1 MNLLKTNWED
11 FGLFLLDK
19 AITIL
24 LISILFFILYQAG
37 SRIVKRLF
45 KNYSEQ
51 KWTDTSRI
59 LTLSRLTTSAIHY
72 LTVFL
77 YIYTVLGVIGIP
89 VANILAGAG
98 ILGVAL
104 GFAGR
109 DLVADII
116 NGFFIIVEHQINV
129 GDTVAFAGLDIE
141 GVVKT
146 VGIRSITVIGAD
158 GATTFIPNRSI
169 AALKN
174 YSYKERTVNLDVPV
188 TSENLIERKNQIME
202 VNANY
207 PQLKYLGIINIE
219 DKLFL
224 RTSLTAPLS
233 KITPLKMEILD
244 KYYEK

>member
-1 MNLLKTNWED
+1 MNLLKINWED
-11 FGLFLLDK
+11 LGAFILNK

-24 LISILFFILYQAG
+24 LVSVLFFILYQAS
-37 SRIVKRLF
+37 SRIVNRLF

-77 YIYTVLGVIGIP
+77 YIYTVLGVMGIP
-89 VANILAGAG
+89 VANVLAGAG

-129 GDTVAFAGLDIE
+129 ADTVAFAGLDIE

-158 GATTFIPNRSI
+158 GATTFIPNRNI

-188 TSENLIERKNQIME
+188 TDENISEKKAQIIE

-207 PQLKYLGIINIE
+207 PQVKYLGIINIE

-224 RTSLTAPLS
+224 RTSLTAP
-233 KITPLKMEILD
+233 IIE
-244 KYYEK
+244 

>member
-89 VANILAGAG
+89 VANL
-98 ILGVAL
+98 
-104 GFAGR
+104 
-109 DLVADII
+109 
-116 NGFFIIVEHQINV
+116 
-129 GDTVAFAGLDIE
+129 
-141 GVVKT
+141 
-146 VGIRSITVIGAD
+146 S
-158 GATTFIPNRSI
+158 
-169 AALKN
+169 
-174 YSYKERTVNLDVPV
+174 
-188 TSENLIERKNQIME
+188 LIHI
-202 VNANY
+202 
-207 PQLKYLGIINIE
+207 
-219 DKLFL
+219 
-224 RTSLTAPLS
+224 
-233 KITPLKMEILD
+233 
-244 KYYEK
+244 

>member
-1 MNLLKTNWED
+1 MNLLKINWED
-11 FGLFLLDK
+11 LGAFLLNK

-24 LISILFFILYQAG
+24 LVSVLFFILYQAS
-37 SRIVKRLF
+37 SRIVNRLF

-77 YIYTVLGVIGIP
+77 YIYTVLGVMEIP
-89 VANILAGAG
+89 VANVLAGAG

-129 GDTVAFAGLDIE
+129 ADTVAFAGLDIE

-158 GATTFIPNRSI
+158 GATTFIPNRNI

-174 YSYKERTVNLDVPV
+174 YSYKERTVNLDVH
-188 TSENLIERKNQIME
+188 R
-202 VNANY
+202 
-207 PQLKYLGIINIE
+207 
-219 DKLFL
+219 
-224 RTSLTAPLS
+224 
-233 KITPLKMEILD
+233 
-244 KYYEK
+244 

>member
-1 MNLLKTNWED
+1 MNLLKINWED
-11 FGLFLLDK
+11 LGAFILNK

-24 LISILFFILYQAG
+24 LVSVLFFILYQAS
-37 SRIVKRLF
+37 SRIVNRLF

-77 YIYTVLGVIGIP
+77 YIYTILGVMGIP
-89 VANILAGAG
+89 VANVLAGAG

-129 GDTVAFAGLDIE
+129 ADTVAFAGLDIE

-158 GATTFIPNRSI
+158 GATTFIPNRNI

-188 TSENLIERKNQIME
+188 TDENISEKKAQIIE

-207 PQLKYLGIINIE
+207 PQVKYLGIINIE

-224 RTSLTAPLS
+224 RTSLTAPY
-233 KITPLKMEILD
+233 LKLLL
-244 KYYEK
+244 

>member
-1 MNLLKTNWED
+1 MRLLKMNWED
-11 FGLFLLDK
+11 FGQLLLDK
-19 AITIL
+19 ALTIAL
-24 LISILFFILYQAG
+24 VSVLFFILYQAC
-37 SRIVKRLF
+37 SRIVKKLF

-59 LTLSRLTTSAIHY
+59 LTLSRLTTSALHY

-77 YIYTVLGVIGIP
+77 YIYTVLGLIGVP
-89 VANILAGAG
+89 VSNILAGAG

-129 GDTVAFAGLDIE
+129 GDTVSFAGLDIE

-158 GATTFIPNRSI
+158 GATTFIPNRNI

-174 YSYKERTVNLDVPV
+174 YSYKERTINLDVPV
-188 TSENLIERKNQIME
+188 TPDTLSKTKAHILE

-207 PQLKYLGIINIE
+207 PQTSFAGIVNVE
-219 DKLFL
+219 DKLFI
-224 RTSLTAPLS
+224 RSTLTAPLTQLS
-233 KITPLKMEILD
+233 LLKMEILD
-244 KYYEK
+244 KYYEQ

>member
-1 MNLLKTNWED
+1 MNLLKINWED
-11 FGLFLLDK
+11 LGAFILNK

-24 LISILFFILYQAG
+24 LVSVLFFILYQAS
-37 SRIVKRLF
+37 SRIVNRLF

-77 YIYTVLGVIGIP
+77 YIYTVLGVMGIP
-89 VANILAGAG
+89 VANVLAGAG

-129 GDTVAFAGLDIE
+129 ADTVAFAGLDIE

-158 GATTFIPNRSI
+158 GATTFIPNRNI

-188 TSENLIERKNQIME
+188 TDEKIGRASCRER
-202 VNANY
+202 VCLY
-207 PQLKYLGIINIE
+207 V
-219 DKLFL
+219 
-224 RTSLTAPLS
+224 
-233 KITPLKMEILD
+233 
-244 KYYEK
+244 

>member
-129 GDTVAFAGLDIE
+129 GDTVALL
-141 GVVKT
+141 
-146 VGIRSITVIGAD
+146 
-158 GATTFIPNRSI
+158 
-169 AALKN
+169 AL
-174 YSYKERTVNLDVPV
+174 
-188 TSENLIERKNQIME
+188 TSK
-202 VNANY
+202 
-207 PQLKYLGIINIE
+207 G
-219 DKLFL
+219 
-224 RTSLTAPLS
+224 
-233 KITPLKMEILD
+233 
-244 KYYEK
+244 

>member
-24 LISILFFILYQAG
+24 SISILFFILYQAG

-158 GATTFIPNRSI
+158 RNI

-233 KITPLKMEILD
+233 KLTPLKMEILD

>member
-1 MNLLKTNWED
+1 MNLLKINWED
-11 FGLFLLDK
+11 LGAFILNK

-24 LISILFFILYQAG
+24 LVSVLFFILYQAS
-37 SRIVKRLF
+37 SRIVNRLF

-77 YIYTVLGVIGIP
+77 YIYTVLGVMGIP
-89 VANILAGAG
+89 VANVLAGAG

-129 GDTVAFAGLDIE
+129 ADTVAFAGLDIE

-158 GATTFIPNRSI
+158 GATTFIPNRNI

-188 TSENLIERKNQIME
+188 TDENISEKKAQIIE

-207 PQLKYLGIINIE
+207 PQVKYLGIINIE

-233 KITPLKMEILD
+233 KITDRKSVV
-244 KYYEK
+244 

>member
-116 NGFFIIVEHQINV
+116 NGFFIIVE
-129 GDTVAFAGLDIE
+129 
-141 GVVKT
+141 
-146 VGIRSITVIGAD
+146 
-158 GATTFIPNRSI
+158 
-169 AALKN
+169 
-174 YSYKERTVNLDVPV
+174 
-188 TSENLIERKNQIME
+188 TSNQRWR
-202 VNANY
+202 Y
-207 PQLKYLGIINIE
+207 CGFCWP
-219 DKLFL
+219 
-224 RTSLTAPLS
+224 
-233 KITPLKMEILD
+233 
-244 KYYEK
+244 